1 MKNVSLLLRRTKKTW
16 FFFPNLIAK
25 RSYHFKTVIL
35 FLVELDLWIVT
46 MAIFIPSYYL
56 MTIII
61 LSKTRDQK

>member
-1 MKNVSLLLRRTKKTW
+1 MKNVSLLLRRTKKKVC
-16 FFFPNLIAK
+16 FPNSIAK

-46 MAIFIPSYYL
+46 MAIFIPGYYL

-61 LSKTRDQK
+61 L